1 MLFLLIEIL
10 VFPQNSTTFIQH
22 SPFCTDIQQ
31 SQRQRSITED
41 TKHISFNCTAASIN
55 QKTILMKRILS
66 CAGLNAFTAALL
78 LLDIHTAQYSSQEQA
93 DPCFWALLYNAVNV
107 SEHRGIEEDE
117 KGYGLLILTLLSL
130 IRTATRR
137 KRC

>member
-1 MLFLLIEIL
+1 
-10 VFPQNSTTFIQH
+10 
-22 SPFCTDIQQ
+22 
-31 SQRQRSITED
+31 
-41 TKHISFNCTAASIN
+41 
-55 QKTILMKRILS
+55 MKRILS
-66 CAGLNAFTAALL
+66 CAGRNAFTAALL
-78 LLDIHTAQYSSQEQA
+78 LLDIHTPQYSSQAQA
-93 DPCFWALLYNAVNV
+93 NPYFWALLNNAVNV